1 MTSASRNIVPFP
13 RRPAPARRREQEIA
27 FLPAAL
33 EITETPPSPIGRAIG
48 ASIIAV
54 FCFALLWAAFGSV
67 DIVASATGKIVPGG
81 RTKLIQPFETGVVRA
96 IHVRNGQR
104 VRRGQLIGRVGST
117 GNSTGPHLHFEVRLS
132 GTPVDPAKWL
142 PACLC

>member
-13 RRPAPARRREQEIA
+13 KAPVPARRREHEIA

-54 FCFALLWAAFGSV
+54 FCFALLWATFGSV

-96 IHVRNGQR
+96 IHVRDGKVEKDEKIQ
-104 VRRGQLIGRVGST
+104 
-117 GNSTGPHLHFEVRLS
+117 
-132 GTPVDPAKWL
+132 K
-142 PACLC
+142 